1 MFQCLLPRV
10 FENFYHIL
18 TPFISVW
25 LPPVS
30 CKATFSSVSASMLQ
44 DKTHETVPEVPSW
57 PHLPLY
63 WWLLPSSDEK
73 AMMFTAHCS
82 WMDFRFPPPPPPH
95 LCFIFFSLSLS
106 VSASGWWGERSWS
119 GGWGVGGGWGEAS
132 SWAGMTRLVRCVCV
146 SVFFFF
152 CVNDATVAQTA
163 WSFHIFRWL
172 LHIIQSSQ
180 LLLPTLGVVLFCK
193 AWPVIHH
200 HNLIR

>member
-82 WMDFRFPPPPPPH
+82 WVDFRFSPPASPSLFH
-95 LCFIFFSLSLS
+95 FFLSLTLC
-106 VSASGWWGERSWS
+106 VCQWLMRWTKLVRWMRGWRRV
-119 GGWGVGGGWGEAS
+119 GWGVFMGWNDKISE
-132 SWAGMTRLVRCVCV
+132 VRVCEC
-146 SVFFFF
+146 VFFFL
-152 CVNDATVAQTA
+152 CEWCYSRSD
-163 WSFHIFRWL
+163 SLILPHI
-172 LHIIQSSQ
+172 
-180 LLLPTLGVVLFCK
+180 
-193 AWPVIHH
+193 
-200 HNLIR
+200 